1 MDHQLLLSELA
12 DDTTKG
18 LSAQPKFLLSKYF
31 YDEHGSKLF
40 REIMLMPEYYL
51 TDCEMEIIET
61 HKQTIFEI
69 ISNPTKS
76 FELIELGAGDGM
88 KTKILLAHF
97 FSQNADF
104 RYIPVDISASAV
116 RKLEN
121 EISSLIPELRVN
133 GRIGDYFQ
141 LLEEMGRE
149 GSKKKLLMFLGS
161 TIGNMNHEESL
172 DFLGKLRAVMQTND
186 LLLIGFDLKKDP
198 EVIKKAYSDPHGIT
212 AAFNLNLLQRIND
225 ALEADFNLEH
235 FRHVETYDPDTG
247 TAKSYLISQTR
258 QQVHVSKLD
267 KTFTFEKDE
276 PIYTEMS
283 QKYDEEMIQN
293 LADHSGFEVV
303 RNFTDRRHYFL
314 DSIWKLKDKN

>member
-1 MDHQLLLSELA
+1 
-12 DDTTKG
+12 
-18 LSAQPKFLLSKYF
+18 
-31 YDEHGSKLF
+31 
-40 REIMLMPEYYL
+40 
-51 TDCEMEIIET
+51 
-61 HKQTIFEI
+61 
-69 ISNPTKS
+69 
-76 FELIELGAGDGM
+76 
-88 KTKILLAHF
+88 
-97 FSQNADF
+97 
-104 RYIPVDISASAV
+104 
-116 RKLEN
+116 
-121 EISSLIPELRVN
+121 
-133 GRIGDYFQ
+133 
-141 LLEEMGRE
+141 MGRE

-303 RNFTDRRHYFL
+303 RNFFFHPELNDV
-314 DSIWKLKDKN
+314 